1 METVDL
7 VGLLVPTLYFTML
20 AIEARWP
27 ARSFPRA
34 AAGAG
39 SASAFC

>member
-27 ARSFPRA
+27 ASFPRA